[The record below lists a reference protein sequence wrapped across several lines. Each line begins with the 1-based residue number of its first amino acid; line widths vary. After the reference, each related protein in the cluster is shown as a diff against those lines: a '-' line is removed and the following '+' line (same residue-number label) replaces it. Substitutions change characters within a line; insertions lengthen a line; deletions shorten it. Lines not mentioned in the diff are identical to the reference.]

1 MPTNLDGDSSGSI
14 FLKTLHYLAQKQ
26 LISELIVTIV
36 RRSEVSG
43 RLGPKLTIYLIT
55 TKSVIDQN

>member
-14 FLKTLHYLAQKQ
+14 FLMTLHYLVQKQ

-43 RLGPKLTIYLIT
+43 RLGPELTTYLIT